1 MDQSSSEEPATVT
14 GSEQHVPPCEEEEMT
29 EEQQAVVEQYREQQ
43 AVTDRYRE
51 QQTDVKSKSMPAA
64 KQTGPTFFPGYF
76 FSRGPFLPRVL
87 FYPGVLFFLGS
98 FFFGGGRG
106 AGGGSRVLLVVRSFW
121 VGCGEQ
127 GLGIRGSRVVNSRI
141 SLGCHTGLQNR

>member
-64 KQTGPTFFPGYF
+64 KQTCPGTFFPGSF
-76 FSRGPFLPRVL
+76 FSQGPFLPRVL
-87 FYPGVLFFLGS
+87 FYPGS
-98 FFFGGGRG
+98 FFSWGPFWGGG
-106 AGGGSRVLLVVRSFW
+106 GGGVSRVLLVVGSFW